1 VNVLKSL
8 GVLTLLVAGA
18 VAWERFGTQ
27 GDDVGHAGVQATAG
41 SRAGGPD
48 TGFVDMPMPDG
59 MPARGVVVFAPENCP
74 QDAGQRANA
83 LASHLEAQGIPF
95 TRSSNA
101 EYSALSSQDEVS
113 RVMSVMNGPLP
124 IVYVNG
130 RARAN
135 PLPRDVVAE
144 YHRGRG

>member
-1 VNVLKSL
+1 MNVLKTL
-8 GVLTLLVAGA
+8 GVVALVVAGV
-18 VAWERFGTQ
+18 VAWERLGP
-27 GDDVGHAGVQATAG
+27 G
-41 SRAGGPD
+41 AGGEAPTPASAAGGGAAQD
-48 TGFVDMPMPDG
+48 TGFVDIPMPDG

-83 LASHLEAQGIPF
+83 LASHLEAQGVPF
-95 TRSSNA
+95 TRASNA
-101 EYSALSSQDEVS
+101 EYSALSSSDEVA

-144 YHRGRG
+144 YRRGRG

>member
-1 VNVLKSL
+1 MNVLKTL
-8 GVLTLLVAGA
+8 GAAMLVVAGV
-18 VAWERFGTQ
+18 VAWEHLGSGADPRGRADPAAPAGT
-27 GDDVGHAGVQATAG
+27 
-41 SRAGGPD
+41 RAGGPG
-48 TGFVDMPMPDG
+48 TGFVDIPMPDG

-95 TRSSNA
+95 TRASNA
-101 EYSALSSQDEVS
+101 EYSALSSQDDVS

-135 PLPRDVVAE
+135 PVPRDVVAE
-144 YHRGRG
+144 YRRGRG